1 MGNYSTLKLSVDLK
15 TDDEDKDEEL
25 VNVLDFMMS
34 RRTHKNAQT
43 ELVEQEG
50 IALDHKLFQ
59 TERWAR
65 MLHGGMS
72 EFDEMSEPVLT
83 YESVPGTEFDKYIH
97 FSCHFTIKNYD
108 DEIGCFLDYLSNYLY
123 SKDGAVVGFFYY
135 DEWER
140 PTTIAVVDGKL
151 KLTGK
156 DYDEYEQIEKSDP
169 DHEKKA
175 EKDYDEAGKA
185 DQNQGK
191 WWKNIWKSLR
201 GKSYDPDS

>member
-15 TDDEDKDEEL
+15 TDEEEL

-50 IALDHKLFQ
+50 ITLDHKLFQ

-83 YESVPGTEFDKYIH
+83 YERVPNTEFDNYIH

-123 SKDGAVVGFFYY
+123 SKEGTVVGFFYY

-140 PTTIAVVDGKL
+140 PTSIAVVDGKL

-156 DYDEYEQIEKSDP
+156 DYDEYEESDP
-169 DHEKKA
+169 DHEKKV
-175 EKDYDEAGKA
+175 EKDYDESGKS
-185 DQNQGK
+185 DQNRGN
-191 WWKNIWKSLR
+191 WWKNMWKSSR
-201 GKSYDPDS
+201 GKSHDSDS